1 MMKTLTA
8 RTKSALLI
16 VATLIIGA
24 VIGALVHARITD
36 QRFDRL
42 AAMRSHRGFARL
54 IERSVEFES
63 PEQREAVLDIADAAS
78 TRLFENMQRTRRETA
93 EILDSTREQLS
104 HVLSPDQMEQL
115 EKRLMRH
122 RSEQMR
128 RRPRDMPPPPPGH

>member
-54 IERSVEFES
+54 IERSVEFEN
-63 PEQREAVLDIADAAS
+63 PEQREAVLDIVDAAS

-128 RRPRDMPPPPPGH
+128 RRSRDM

>member
-1 MMKTLTA
+1 MKKTLTA

-63 PEQREAVLDIADAAS
+63 PEQREAVLDIVDAAS

-122 RSEQMR
+122 RSKQLR
-128 RRPRDMPPPPPGH
+128 RRSLDMPPPPPGH